1 MTFAALL
8 LALALSSPADIRA
21 LPDTARAPKPPP
33 LAPSVDRR
41 KPQPP
46 PKGKP
51 VGEPQLKRR
60 KPPTELIRIR

>member
-1 MTFAALL
+1 MTLSMLL
-8 LALALSSPADIRA
+8 LSLALVSPAEIRA

-33 LAPSVDRR
+33 LVPTMERR
-41 KPQPP
+41 KPAP

-60 KPPTELIRIR
+60 KPPGFRPLA